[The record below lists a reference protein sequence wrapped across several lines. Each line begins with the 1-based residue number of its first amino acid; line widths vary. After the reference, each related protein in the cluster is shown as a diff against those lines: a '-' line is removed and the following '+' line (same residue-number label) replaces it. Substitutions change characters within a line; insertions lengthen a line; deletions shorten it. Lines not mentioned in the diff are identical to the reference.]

1 MPCIDNKG
9 ELTEMAGKILAALSE
24 RGSLRETAEETG
36 TPLYRVRSAARE
48 LVEAGLAQEKDQRY
62 TLTQTGSAALNKVAK
77 QR

>member
-9 ELTEMAGKILAALSE
+9 ELTEMAGKILASLSQK
-24 RGSLRETAEETG
+24 RSLREAAEETG

-48 LVEAGLAQEKDQRY
+48 LVEAGLAQEKDERY
-62 TLTQTGSAALNKVAK
+62 TLTQTGSDALNKATK